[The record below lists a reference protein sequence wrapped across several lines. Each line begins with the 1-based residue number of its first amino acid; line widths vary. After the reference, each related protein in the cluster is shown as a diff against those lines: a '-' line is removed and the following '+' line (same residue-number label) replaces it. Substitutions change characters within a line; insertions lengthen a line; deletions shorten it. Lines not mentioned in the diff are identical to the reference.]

1 MKNIRSAYRSL
12 SLLLK
17 KYPIYLLFELVQI
30 ILSTIS
36 TIIPVNM
43 VARIVKAYNDSN
55 YLINDFQTFM
65 DSIGYY
71 ILIQTCILLLIFLI
85 GMVIK
90 FLEKYIET
98 GFSVYVSTLLL
109 KKLDNIDYSFH
120 ENHHILNTK

>member
-12 SLLLK
+12 CLLLK
-17 KYPIYLLFELVQI
+17 KYPVYLFFELVQI
-30 ILSTIS
+30 ILSTI
-36 TIIPVNM
+36 IPVNM
-43 VARIVKAYNDSN
+43 VNRIVKVYNDSN
-55 YLINDFQTFM
+55 YLINNFQTFM

-98 GFSVYVSTLLL
+98 GFSVYV
-109 KKLDNIDYSFH
+109 
-120 ENHHILNTK
+120 

>member
-1 MKNIRSAYRSL
+1 M
-12 SLLLK
+12 
-17 KYPIYLLFELVQI
+17 
-30 ILSTIS
+30 
-36 TIIPVNM
+36 VN
-43 VARIVKAYNDSN
+43 RIVKVYNDSN
-55 YLINDFQTFM
+55 YLINNFQTFM
-65 DSIGYY
+65 DSIRYY

-120 ENHHILNTK
+120 ENPKFLDNYTRAL